1 MLTSPKLKEFWI
13 SVIIMSIFLALIPQP
28 FPKNTQKKVCFV
40 CKSLKMLILYNNQQF
55 SFTN

>member
-1 MLTSPKLKEFWI
+1 MPTSPKLKDFWI
-13 SVIIMSIFLALIPQP
+13 PVIIMSIILPLIPQP

-40 CKSLKMLILYNNQQF
+40 CKILKMLILYNSQHF